1 MSVSLEE
8 VLLNAGYDVKNNP
21 EDASWFLSL
30 SDEYEELVET
40 ATDLEDAYNDYL
52 DCKDTAEEDG
62 DYGYP
67 SFEEWRKETQND

>member
-1 MSVSLEE
+1 MSVSLED
-8 VLLNAGYDVKNNP
+8 VLLNAGYDVRNNP
-21 EDASWFLSL
+21 EDASWFLSQ

-52 DCKDTAEEDG
+52 DHKETAEEDG
-62 DYGYP
+62 DYNYP